1 MNDPTTGD
9 LLVDDDG
16 LTLEELASACSVT
29 CEWIEQHVQGGLL
42 SYESRTSST
51 VLFTSAHLLRARR
64 LADIER
70 TFDANE
76 ELAALVVDLIE
87 EVERLRGRR

>member
-1 MNDPTTGD
+1 MIERTVE
-9 LLVDDDG
+9 LLVDEDG
-16 LTLEELASACSVT
+16 LSIEELASACAVT
-29 CEWIEQHVQGGLL
+29 CEWIERHVQGGLI
-42 SYESRTSST
+42 EVDRTVGT
-51 VLFTSAHLLRARR
+51 RFTSVQLVRARR

-70 TFDANE
+70 TFDAND

>member
-1 MNDPTTGD
+1 MIERSVEV
-9 LLVDDDG
+9 LMIDDDG
-16 LTLEELASACSVT
+16 LTCEELASACAVSV
-29 CEWIEQHVQGGLL
+29 EWIERHVASGLL
-42 SYESRTSST
+42 AAGATETMR
-51 VLFTSAHLLRARR
+51 FTSVQLLRARR

-70 TFDANE
+70 TFEANE

>member
-1 MNDPTTGD
+1 
-9 LLVDDDG
+9 L
-16 LTLEELASACSVT
+16 
-29 CEWIEQHVQGGLL
+29 
-42 SYESRTSST
+42 R
-51 VLFTSAHLLRARR
+51 FTSVQLLRARR

-70 TFDANE
+70 TFDAND

>member
-1 MNDPTTGD
+1 MTDRNAE
-9 LLVDDDG
+9 LLDDDG
-16 LTLEELASACSVT
+16 LTVEELASVCCVSG
-29 CEWIEQHVQGGLL
+29 EWIERHVRGGLL
-42 SYESRTSST
+42 AATGESAVRFSS
-51 VLFTSAHLLRARR
+51 VQMLRARR

>member
-1 MNDPTTGD
+1 MIERT
-9 LLVDDDG
+9 LEVLIDDDG
-16 LTLEELASACSVT
+16 LSTEELASACAVS
-29 CEWIEQHVQGGLL
+29 CEWIERHVESGLL
-42 SYESRTSST
+42 AAAGAGAMR
-51 VLFTSAHLLRARR
+51 FTSVQLLRARR

-87 EVERLRGRR
+87 EVERLRERR

>member
-1 MNDPTTGD
+1 MIGRG
-9 LLVDDDG
+9 LQIVDDDG
-16 LTLEELASACSVT
+16 LTVEELASACAVS
-29 CEWIEQHVQGGLL
+29 CEWVERHVQGGLL
-42 SYESRTSST
+42 DAGPGAIGT
-51 VLFTSAHLLRARR
+51 VRFTSVQLLRARR

-87 EVERLRGRR
+87 EIDRLRARR

>member
-1 MNDPTTGD
+1 MITHSIEV
-9 LLVDDDG
+9 LVDEDG
-16 LTLEELASACSVT
+16 LTVEELASACTVS
-29 CEWIEQHVQGGLL
+29 CEWIERHVEGGLL
-42 SYESRTSST
+42 DVAGPETMR
-51 VLFTSAHLLRARR
+51 FTSVQLLRARR

-70 TFDANE
+70 TFDAND

>member
-1 MNDPTTGD
+1 VAAAGTM
-9 LLVDDDG
+9 
-16 LTLEELASACSVT
+16 
-29 CEWIEQHVQGGLL
+29 
-42 SYESRTSST
+42 R
-51 VLFTSAHLLRARR
+51 FTSVQLLRARR

-87 EVERLRGRR
+87 EVERLRRR

>member
-1 MNDPTTGD
+1 MIEGTVEILIDH
-9 LLVDDDG
+9 DG
-16 LTLEELASACSVT
+16 LSVEELASACAVT
-29 CEWIEQHVQGGLL
+29 CEWIERHVEGGLIEVA
-42 SYESRTSST
+42 SAEAMR
-51 VLFTSAHLLRARR
+51 FTSAQLLRARR

-70 TFDANE
+70 TFEAND

>member
-1 MNDPTTGD
+1 MIERTVE
-9 LLVDDDG
+9 LLVDEGG
-16 LTLEELASACSVT
+16 LSIEELASACAVT
-29 CEWIEQHVQGGLL
+29 CEWIERHVQGGLL
-42 SYESRTSST
+42 EVDQAVGMR
-51 VLFTSAHLLRARR
+51 FTSVELLRARR

-70 TFDANE
+70 TFDAND

>member
-1 MNDPTTGD
+1 MIERT
-9 LLVDDDG
+9 LEALIDDDG
-16 LTLEELASACSVT
+16 LSADELASACAVS
-29 CEWIEQHVQGGLL
+29 CEWIERHVEGGLL
-42 SYESRTSST
+42 DVTGTGTLR
-51 VLFTSAHLLRARR
+51 FTSVHLLRARR

-87 EVERLRGRR
+87 EVERLRGRRR

>member
-1 MNDPTTGD
+1 MIERTVEV
-9 LLVDDDG
+9 LVDDGG
-16 LTLEELASACSVT
+16 LSIEELAAACAVS
-29 CEWIEQHVQGGLL
+29 CEWIERHVQGGLL
-42 SYESRTSST
+42 DVGQADAMR
-51 VLFTSAHLLRARR
+51 FTSVHLLRARR

-70 TFDANE
+70 TFDAND